1 MKIRKTMIAG
11 FMGVSLSSVAF
22 SRGLPS
28 VLTVGTDLVAIGSVA
43 GHPARFKMQADGTST
58 LVLNPDAAGRFGLR
72 GGWFRVLVKVG
83 PVPVNGQSGV
93 THFVVGGQDS
103 RRRIGWFDRPI
114 APGFDGALGP
124 SAVPQDV
131 VVFQLRGPSPG
142 EKRTVLPMANQG
154 YGGVGTFVIARGQ
167 RIFVQWDM
175 SKRTNS
181 ATAAAAAD
189 IADISGGQFVG
200 KPWHEVVALGVERP
214 VRRVILAREFVVGP
228 FRLASLVARTT
239 DYGDT
244 STIPDAD
251 ADQSEIVVTA
261 QGKKSKLVRAL
272 SIGQDAMA
280 GCSSITFDKP
290 KRQIILSC
298 R

>member
-1 MKIRKTMIAG
+1 MKTRKMMIAG
-11 FMGVSLSSVAF
+11 FMAASLASVAF

-28 VLTVGTDLVAIGSVA
+28 VLTVGADQIAIGSVA
-43 GHPARFKMQADGTST
+43 GHPARFKVQADGTST
-58 LVLNPDAAGRFGLR
+58 LVLNPDAAGRFGLH

-103 RRRIGWFDRPI
+103 RRRVGWFDRPI
-114 APGFDGALGP
+114 APGFDGVLGP

-131 VVFQLRGPSPG
+131 VVFQLRSAFPG
-142 EKRTVLPMANQG
+142 EQRTVLPMADQG
-154 YGGVGTFVIARGQ
+154 YGGVGTFVIVHGQ
-167 RIFVQWDM
+167 KIFVQWDM

-181 ATAAAAAD
+181 ATASAAAD
-189 IADISGGQFVG
+189 IADVSGGQFVG

-214 VRRVILAREFVVGP
+214 VRRVNLTREFVFGP

-251 ADQSEIVVTA
+251 ADQSEIIVTA
-261 QGKKSKLVRAL
+261 HGKKSKVVRAL

-280 GCSSITFDKP
+280 GCSSITFDKRA
-290 KRQIILSC
+290 KQIRLSC